1 MMPRTTQLRVY
12 TVREGL
18 LDEWAAKW
26 RELIVPLRLEFG
38 FEVHGAWLDRERNQF
53 VWVLSYAGPES
64 FAERN
69 AQYWA
74 SPQRKDMG
82 LDPDEYLMATD
93 DREVDALL

>member
-1 MMPRTTQLRVY
+1 MAGTTQLRVY

-38 FEVHGAWLDRERNQF
+38 FQIHGAWLDRERNQF
-53 VWVLSYAGPES
+53 VWVISYPGPES

-74 SPQRKDMG
+74 SPQRERMG
-82 LDPDEYLMATD
+82 LNPKDYLVNTD
-93 DREVDALL
+93 IREVEAVL